1 MLSLSFHEKSAVTQ
15 RNVKPN
21 QLVIA
26 GWTGRDQAAVEKHIV
41 ELELLGVK
49 RPSRTPIFYT
59 ASVSRLT
66 TESSIEVLGE
76 QTSGEAEYLL
86 LQHNNVLWVGV
97 GSDHTDRELEAYGVA
112 ASKQICDKPLGAQ
125 FWRYDD
131 VAAHWDELKLRSHA
145 TTGGQKQIYQDGS
158 VAQMLPPM
166 ELIARYTNGGDRLP
180 ENTLMFCGTL
190 PVHGGIRPAD
200 SFEYELEDPVL
211 GRTLRASYTTKALPV
226 FS

>member
-1 MLSLSFHEKSAVTQ
+1 MLILSLQEKSAVTQ
-15 RNVKPN
+15 RNVKPD

-26 GWTGRDQAAVEKHIV
+26 GWTGRDAAAVEKHIV

-59 ASVSRLT
+59 GSVSRLT
-66 TESSIEVLGE
+66 TASEIEVLGP

-86 LQHNNVLWVGV
+86 LQQNNVLWVGV

-112 ASKQICDKPLGAQ
+112 ASKQICDKPIGSQ

-131 VAAHWDELKLRSHA
+131 VAAHWDELKLRSSA
-145 TTGGQKQIYQDGS
+145 TINGEKQIYQDGS

-166 ELIARYTNGGDRLP
+166 ELIARYTNGGNRLP
-180 ENTLMFCGTL
+180 ENTLMFCGTVS
-190 PVHGGIRPAD
+190 VHGGIRPAD
-200 SFEYELEDPVL
+200 SFECELEDPVL
-211 GRTLRASYTTKALPV
+211 GRKLRSSYATKALPIL
-226 FS
+226 S

>member
-1 MLSLSFHEKSAVTQ
+1 MLILSFQEKSAVTQ
-15 RNVKPN
+15 RNVKPD

-26 GWTGRDQAAVEKHIV
+26 GWTGRDQTAVEKHIV

-112 ASKQICDKPLGAQ
+112 ASKQICDKPVGAQ

-145 TTGGQKQIYQDGS
+145 TIGGQKQVYQDGS
-158 VAQMLPPM
+158 VAQMLPAM

-190 PVHGGIRPAD
+190 PVLGGIRPAE
-200 SFEYELEDPVL
+200 SFAYELEDPVL
-211 GRTLRASYTTKALPV
+211 GRTLSASYTTKALPV

>member
-1 MLSLSFHEKSAVTQ
+1 VLSLSFQEKSAVTQ
-15 RNVKPN
+15 RNVMPD

-66 TESSIEVLGE
+66 TASAIEVLGE

-86 LQHNNVLWVGV
+86 LQHNNVLWVGA

-112 ASKQICDKPLGAQ
+112 ASKQICDKPLAAQ

-131 VAAHWDELKLRSHA
+131 VAAHWDELKLRSFA

-190 PVHGGIRPAD
+190 PVHGGIRPAE
-200 SFEYELEDPVL
+200 SFAYELEDPVL
-211 GRTLRASYTTKALPV
+211 GRSLRASYATKALPV